1 MNDDVRS
8 RQPKDDE
15 RDKPGKAGTDN
26 GSKDADEKLDDALDK
41 ELEDS
46 FPASDPPSLTQD
58 PR

>member
-15 RDKPGKAGTDN
+15 RDKHGKAGTDH
-26 GSKDADEKLDDALDK
+26 GPKGADEKLDDALDK